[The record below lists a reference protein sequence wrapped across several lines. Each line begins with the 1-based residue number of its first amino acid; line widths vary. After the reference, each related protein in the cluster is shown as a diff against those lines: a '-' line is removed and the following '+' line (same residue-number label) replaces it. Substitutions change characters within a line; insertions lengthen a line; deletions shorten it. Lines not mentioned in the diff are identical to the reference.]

1 MKKMILTTLSIIA
14 LCTVINYTAVSAK
27 SEPPILSANRTYILR
42 EYNGVIACFEENVDE
57 PFLITEVI
65 VRYLPPKDRSMLKS
79 GIKIIGSR
87 ALSRALED
95 YRT

>member
-1 MKKMILTTLSIIA
+1 MKKLIFASLAIIS
-14 LCTVINYTAVSAK
+14 LCAVINCSIVSAK
-27 SEPPILSANRTYILR
+27 TEPMSIPANRTYILR
-42 EYNGVIACFEENVDE
+42 EYNGVIACFEENTSK

-79 GIKIIGSR
+79 GITVVGSR